1 MRTLVI
7 LVVLAGSGCFVS
19 GDYQRVRDE
28 NVTLRA
34 ENDSLRR
41 RLIRAAAK
49 LEMIDRI
56 IHDEVPGNATSPG
69 ERATAAGEKATGEG
83 D

>member
-7 LVVLAGSGCFVS
+7 LLALAGSGCVS
-19 GDYQRVRDE
+19 GLEYERVRDE
-28 NVTLRA
+28 NATLRV

-41 RLIRAAAK
+41 RLVRTATK

-56 IHDEVPGNATSPG
+56 IHDEGPAISP
-69 ERATAAGEKATGEG
+69 GEKATAEG
-83 D
+83 R